1 MILPGH
7 FCFNHSR
14 GFLIYVDHFLFYIKT
29 PTGQYRVLYSI
40 IQYTTSQYYMVA
52 AVGSSN
58 LVTREDCKL

>member
-52 AVGSSN
+52 SGGI
-58 LVTREDCKL
+58 K